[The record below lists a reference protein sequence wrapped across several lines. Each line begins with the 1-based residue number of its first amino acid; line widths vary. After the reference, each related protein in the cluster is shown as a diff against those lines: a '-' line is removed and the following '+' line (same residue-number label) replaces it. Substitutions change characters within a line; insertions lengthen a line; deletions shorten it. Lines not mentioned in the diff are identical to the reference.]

1 VCIGIPVQVIKEGE
15 FMSLC
20 KGRNG
25 EEQVNM
31 MLIGPQPVGTW
42 VVNFLGSA
50 REIISEDDAINLD
63 KALDGMLELM
73 TGNEID
79 VDHYFPDMGMTKE
92 QSEEPL

>member
-1 VCIGIPVQVIKEGE
+1 VCIGIPVQVIEEGD
-15 FMSLC
+15 FISLC

-42 VVNFLGSA
+42 VVSFLGSA
-50 REIISEDDAINLD
+50 REVISEQDAINLN

-79 VDHYFPDMGMTKE
+79 VDHYFPDMNMPQ
-92 QSEEPL
+92 QSTEEY

>member
-1 VCIGIPVQVIKEGE
+1 VCIGIPVQVIEEGE

-25 EEQVNM
+25 EVQVNM
-31 MLIGPQPVGTW
+31 MLIGPQPIGTW

-50 REIISEDDAINLD
+50 REIISEEDAINLD
-63 KALDGMLELM
+63 KALDGMQELM

-79 VDHYFPDMGMTKE
+79 VDHYFPDMAMT
-92 QSEEPL
+92 QDQLEES